1 MTTPGLH
8 TFTDPGDE
16 SRPAVVAF
24 RPHGKPSKPSLR
36 ALINAKCRECIYD
49 PLSGMG
55 TWREQ
60 AGACTSRAC
69 PLYPVRPLPKPRKGG
84 AE

>member
-1 MTTPGLH
+1 MITPSLD
-8 TFTDPGDE
+8 TLTDLSAD
-16 SRPAVVAF
+16 SRPLVTAS

-36 ALINAKCRECIYD
+36 AFINAKCRECIYD

-60 AGACTSRAC
+60 VGACTSRAC

-84 AE
+84 AR

>member
-1 MTTPGLH
+1 MTCPKLLAT
-8 TFTDPGDE
+8 TDCHADSSPLVGA
-16 SRPAVVAF
+16 SRY
-24 RPHGKPSKPSLR
+24 HGKPSKPSLR
-36 ALINAKCRECIYD
+36 DAINAKCRECIYD

-60 AGACTSRAC
+60 VGVCTSRAC

-84 AE
+84 AR